1 MTKGKHDQSEQHW
14 IIVGHGMVAMRLLQ
28 ELSVKAP
35 SNVRL
40 TVISEEFRGGY
51 NRIGLSDVLAGKRDE
66 SSLDTVDDHWYRE
79 QRVQRVH
86 GRVVHIDRDDHSI
99 VLDDG
104 RELGY
109 SHLILATGSSPR
121 IPDIPG
127 CCLSGVQA
135 FRTRE
140 DLQRLNALSDSDRV
154 VVLGGGLLGLEA
166 AAGLAGR
173 GVKVTVLHRGGWL
186 MNRQLDRHAGR
197 WLESRLTAQGIRVIT
212 NAEVSS
218 ITGDDMADGVQL
230 AQSGEWL
237 DANRV
242 ILAIGIVPRSE
253 LARQSGLRVDHG
265 IVVDDHLTTSDPA
278 ISAVGEC
285 VSHRGVSYGL
295 VAPLYEQ
302 AQVLASA
309 LCGESD
315 SYEGSAVSTRL
326 KVSDVPVFSAGEIE
340 ETVGVDRLEWVDHG
354 TKEYKKLLLRD
365 NRLVGVVL
373 YGDVADGPFYH
384 RLIKQMTDVQNVRTQ
399 LVFGESFCDL
409 PQPDIENL
417 PQQAAA

>member
-1 MTKGKHDQSEQHW
+1 MTKRKHDRSQQHW

-28 ELSVKAP
+28 ELAMKAP
-35 SNVRL
+35 SHVQL
-40 TVISEEFRGGY
+40 SVISEEFHGGY

-66 SSLDTVDDHWYRE
+66 HSLDTVDDHWYRE

-86 GRVVHIDRDDHSI
+86 GRVVHIDRDDRSI

-127 CCLSGVQA
+127 CSLPGVQA

-140 DLQRLNALSDSDRV
+140 DLHRLRALSEHDRV
-154 VVLGGGLLGLEA
+154 VVMGGGLLGLEA

-173 GVKVTVLHRGGWL
+173 GVEVTVLHRGGWL
-186 MNRQLDRHAGR
+186 MNRQLDRQAGR
-197 WLESRLTAQGIRVIT
+197 WLEARLAAQGIRVIT
-212 NAEVSS
+212 NADVSA
-218 ITGDDMADGVQL
+218 ITGNDSATGVQL
-230 AQSGEWL
+230 AQPDGWL
-237 DANRV
+237 EADRV

-253 LARQSGLRVDHG
+253 LARQSGLLVDNGIRVDDCMG
-265 IVVDDHLTTSDPA
+265 TSDPA

-285 VSHRGVSYGL
+285 ASHRGVSYGL

-302 AQVLASA
+302 AQVLADR
-309 LCGESD
+309 LCGS
-315 SYEGSAVSTRL
+315 SSRYTGSSVSTRL
-326 KVSDVPVFSAGEIE
+326 KISDVPVFSAGEIE
-340 ETVGVDRLEWVDHG
+340 ETADVDRLEWIDNG
-354 TKEYKKLLLRD
+354 AKEYKKLLLRE

-373 YGDVADGPFYH
+373 YGDAADGPFYH
-384 RLIKQMTDVQNVRTQ
+384 RLIKQKTDVANVRNQ

-409 PQPDIENL
+409 PQSDIETL